1 MDPSTAAS
9 LYSAFESW
17 RYFNVMLLK
26 TPLAVIKAVKIVKN
40 QDGGL

>member
-9 LYSAFESW
+9 LYSPFESW
-17 RYFNVMLLK
+17 RYFNVCFK
-26 TPLAVIKAVKIVKN
+26 TLLAVIKDVKIVKN